1 MSERSKSVRIK
12 PRQADV
18 CGGASP
24 NIDMLPD
31 EQAHTCTMIAIDASD
46 QAKTRIPRALSD
58 PPLPVS
64 LAGGWEGYRMGEAT
78 WADWQAWLD
87 TTNRS
92 WHRPYLRNMRA
103 RELGLTIPHRHP
115 WHVSWDK
122 VMREQSRQDEASR

>member
-12 PRQADV
+12 PQQADV

-58 PPLPVS
+58 
-64 LAGGWEGYRMGEAT
+64 
-78 WADWQAWLD
+78 
-87 TTNRS
+87 
-92 WHRPYLRNMRA
+92 
-103 RELGLTIPHRHP
+103 HRHH

-122 VMREQSRQDEASR
+122 VMREQSRQVEASP